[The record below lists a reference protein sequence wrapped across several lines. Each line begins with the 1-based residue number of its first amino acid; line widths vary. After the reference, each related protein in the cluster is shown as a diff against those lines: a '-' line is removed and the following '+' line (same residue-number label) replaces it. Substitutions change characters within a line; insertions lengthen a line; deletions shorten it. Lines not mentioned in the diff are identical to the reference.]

1 MLTGA
6 ETGACHVAPF
16 YCGNRRLFRRLRR
29 KAGGGI
35 CVCPVSELAGR
46 TVAGFEGNVDILEDV
61 ARRDGGHAVGFD
73 EVVAAFPVLLATER
87 VDKTERR
94 AEDAGADG
102 EARAIGLPV
111 AGWLTGWLSWIFS
124 KDFLVGF

>member
-1 MLTGA
+1 M
-6 ETGACHVAPF
+6 
-16 YCGNRRLFRRLRR
+16 
-29 KAGGGI
+29 
-35 CVCPVSELAGR
+35 
-46 TVAGFEGNVDILEDV
+46 
-61 ARRDGGHAVGFD
+61 ARSDGDHAVGFD

-111 AGWLTGWLSWIFS
+111 AGWIFS
-124 KDFLVGF
+124 WECFFDF